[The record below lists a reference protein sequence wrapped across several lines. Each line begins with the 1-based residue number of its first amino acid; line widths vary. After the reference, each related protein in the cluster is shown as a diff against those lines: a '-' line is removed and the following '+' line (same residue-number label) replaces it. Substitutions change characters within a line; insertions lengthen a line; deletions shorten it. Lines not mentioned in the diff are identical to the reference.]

1 MNRTICKTVK
11 MASVTFTRFI
21 KIVALNSPFQLTE
34 IELSKEKK
42 WNVKFIDFISE
53 KVQGILLIYKWFDPS
68 LKEYQSSL
76 SLSP

>member
-21 KIVALNSPFQLTE
+21 KIAALNSPFQLTE

-42 WNVKFIDFISE
+42 WNVEFIDFISE

>member
-42 WNVKFIDFISE
+42 WNVEFIDFISE

>member
-21 KIVALNSPFQLTE
+21 KIGALDSPFQLTE

-42 WNVKFIDFISE
+42 ME
-53 KVQGILLIYKWFDPS
+53 CEIY
-68 LKEYQSSL
+68 
-76 SLSP
+76 